1 MSTAKNVEVSRL
13 KDVDL
18 KTILVIGLDSVAL
31 AHSARKAGFKVF
43 AVDFFGDQDLQKTCE
58 STLSIVTQ
66 NVGESCGHLETD
78 FSPNKFL
85 VLARGIF
92 ARHRVDG
99 IFLASGLEDSPK
111 TLLKLNQLA
120 PIIGNHPRTI
130 ENVRGKVGF
139 FNQVRKLGINHP
151 DTTLV
156 ETAEEAKQAAKDI
169 SYPVLVKPLR
179 SLGGSGIRLAES
191 KTQLDEILQRIAPF
205 PPRILIQEYIIGK
218 HMSVSFVSTG
228 KTSLILTLNEQLLG
242 MKDVGQKEPFGY
254 CGNIVPATFDEA
266 FTKKCANL
274 VQRISTHFNLLGSN
288 GIDLVVPEHGS
299 PYVVEVN
306 PRFQGTLECVEEF
319 LGINLA
325 KAHFDASIKGIL
337 PSWKNASSKVCIR
350 LILYARHRSLVP
362 DLSGFSG
369 VRDVPLPGAIVEDGE
384 PLCSVVTT
392 ERTRESAMEKSMRLA
407 RRVYGIVHAASQ

>member
-1 MSTAKNVEVSRL
+1 VEVSYL

-18 KTILVIGLDSVAL
+18 KNILIIGLDSVAL
-31 AHSARKAGFKVF
+31 AHSARRAGFKVF
-43 AVDFFGDQDLQKTCE
+43 AVDFFGDQDLRKTCE

-66 NVGESCGHLETD
+66 KAGESCGRLETD
-78 FSPNKFL
+78 FSPDKFL
-85 VLARGIF
+85 VLAREIL
-92 ARHRVDG
+92 ARHRIDG

-130 ENVRGKVGF
+130 ESVRGKVGF
-139 FNQVRKLGINHP
+139 FNQVRKLGINHL

-169 SYPVLVKPLR
+169 GYPVLVKPLR
-179 SLGGSGIRLAES
+179 SLGGSGIRLAEN
-191 KTQLDEILQRIAPF
+191 KTQLDEILQQIAPF
-205 PPRILIQEYIIGK
+205 PPGILIQEYIIGK
-218 HMSVSFVSTG
+218 NMSVSFVSTG

-242 MKDVGQKEPFGY
+242 MQEVGQKEPFGY
-254 CGNIVPATFDEA
+254 CGNIVPAAFDEA
-266 FTKKCANL
+266 VTKKCANL

-306 PRFQGTLECVEEF
+306 PRFQGTLECVEKF

-325 KAHFDASIKGIL
+325 KAHLDACINGFL
-337 PSWKNASSKVCIR
+337 PSWKNASSSKVCIR
-350 LILYARHRSLVP
+350 LLLYARYRSLVP
-362 DLSGFSG
+362 DFSDFDR
-369 VRDVPLPGAIVEDGE
+369 VRDVPLPRAIVEDGE

-392 ERTRESAMEKSMRLA
+392 ERTRESAIEESMRLA
-407 RRVYGIVHAASQ
+407 RRIYGLVRPAFQ